1 MKKNGFTFI
10 EMLGVITVLVLISI
24 IVLVVV
30 DKSLKDSKKTLYNAQ
45 LGNIRSSARM
55 WMADNIELIPDEGY
69 YTVTL
74 EFLQDNGYIG
84 NEIRSLI
91 DDSVYDKN
99 MVIQIGMNDILL
111 GDETGFESIE
121 DYMFS
126 NANKQI
132 EIIKNQNLNL
142 TGLYQIGSDGQI
154 SNGTDVYNFDFID
167 NKPSGGFL
175 TYNDSGL
182 DRGCIAFDKYK
193 VTIENGELQ
202 SVEKGG
208 CNFGGEVI
216 TNIPVNGHTGV
227 KAIVYLDPTDITA
240 ECNEVLA
247 AGNINSNGSK
257 TGIKSGCMKW
267 YAYEEDDTT
276 YTMILDHN
284 TTAKVAW
291 ITKDDYE
298 QTGSQTVTPENVG
311 IEYLNGLPN
320 GIWHTSLGTNNRG
333 PITLLNQLKKDTSSW
348 VDVETLTEID
358 KYTVEW
364 NSSSDYYSG
373 DQEYTINYAGYNA
386 RLISAEEINNV
397 LGKKSDMVSDVQV
410 VYFDNRCTTNGTC
423 DIGTNKYGWLFD
435 YTGVAVSAGTIGE
448 PDCIQYGCNVG
459 YNFDSYYWTV
469 SPNANIHSNAWYVK
483 YNGMIDNNDVD
494 DTSHFGLRPVIKI
507 SKLKLFQ

>member
-132 EIIKNQNLNL
+132 EIIKNQNLIG
-142 TGLYQIGSDGQI
+142 TYQINSGGQL
-154 SNGTDVYNFDFID
+154 SNGLNSYKVNFVDT
-167 NKPSGGFL
+167 KPSGGFL

-193 VTIENGELQ
+193 ATIEDGELRSIEQGLCDNLKCIRANKLHIEKCDKNDSVYYCSGAGYTLSGSKMTDIVTYGNKEEYIKEGTLQ
-202 SVEKGG
+202 SGDAFDCDVNGDGIYDFETERFYYVSDLYDAKLSKFDSNYAVLIYYSNTINGSPNNTSTVSYDSLYGIGVNENWHGPESIINDLPTIEQWNNIDLANNVRIILNEKGTGTTFNGLNILPNESNPFIYTRNNIDLAARLLTVRELESG
-208 CNFGGEVI
+208 CGITIGSYVTGELDKCNYLLENTKY
-216 TNIPVNGHTGV
+216 TNSSLTY
-227 KAIVYLDPTDITA
+227 VYLMKIID
-240 ECNEVLA
+240 VMK
-247 AGNINSNGSK
+247 IN
-257 TGIKSGCMKW
+257 
-267 YAYEEDDTT
+267 
-276 YTMILDHN
+276 
-284 TTAKVAW
+284 
-291 ITKDDYE
+291 
-298 QTGSQTVTPENVG
+298 
-311 IEYLNGLPN
+311 
-320 GIWHTSLGTNNRG
+320 
-333 PITLLNQLKKDTSSW
+333 PII
-348 VDVETLTEID
+348 V
-358 KYTVEW
+358 
-364 NSSSDYYSG
+364 
-373 DQEYTINYAGYNA
+373 
-386 RLISAEEINNV
+386 
-397 LGKKSDMVSDVQV
+397 
-410 VYFDNRCTTNGTC
+410 
-423 DIGTNKYGWLFD
+423 
-435 YTGVAVSAGTIGE
+435 
-448 PDCIQYGCNVG
+448 
-459 YNFDSYYWTV
+459 
-469 SPNANIHSNAWYVK
+469 
-483 YNGMIDNNDVD
+483 
-494 DTSHFGLRPVIKI
+494 
-507 SKLKLFQ
+507 